1 MSARRACKGACI
13 QSNTVSN
20 KSLGRFDIAAR
31 TLRIYFVSVM
41 RAIHVVVL
49 SIHCSLFAFVVSAVS
64 AQDDPIHLQLDTAPT
79 DVQVSLYDGSI
90 IVSAGQELLLL
101 NPDLTLNSSVTTLD
115 GRAGQRIALSRNAS
129 NVVLVCKEGY
139 CKHYAV
145 YWEEEDISQ
154 PKQIGYGL
162 DGVPLSTEPNG
173 FYIGTSD
180 SSSFKVEQIN
190 EDGFFIHDYHQRF
203 RNANFY
209 QRQFLHG
216 FEYGNFVYF
225 VVRDNGTN
233 DVTNNI
239 RVMRFCHDLEQPA
252 LEGAFEAILDCGVMS
267 PSSKVEVANS
277 LLDEFGN
284 ARIIFAVTTD
294 DETNICSFLLDDID
308 TEMDASFTKC
318 STNGSLTIPLAWY
331 YSERICLAFSISVRT
346 YL

>member
-1 MSARRACKGACI
+1 
-13 QSNTVSN
+13 
-20 KSLGRFDIAAR
+20 
-31 TLRIYFVSVM
+31 M

-49 SIHCSLFAFVVSAVS
+49 SVHCSLFAFAVSAVG
-64 AQDDPIHLQLDTAPT
+64 AQDDPIRLQLDTAPT

-90 IVSAGQELLLL
+90 VVSAGQELLLL
-101 NPDLTLNSSVTTLD
+101 NPDFTLNSSVTTHD
-115 GRAGQRIALSRNAS
+115 RRVGQRIALSRNAS
-129 NVVLVCKEGY
+129 DVVLVCKEGY
-139 CKHYAV
+139 CTHYTV
-145 YWEEEDISQ
+145 DWEYEEILVSSEQ
-154 PKQIGYGL
+154 VGSGF
-162 DGVPLSTEPNG
+162 GSVPLSTELNG

-190 EDGFFIHDYHQRF
+190 EDGFFMHDYHQFF
-203 RNANFY
+203 RNTNFY

-252 LEGAFEAILDCGVMS
+252 FKAAFEAILDCGVMS
-267 PSSKVEVANS
+267 PNRKVEVANS

-284 ARIIFAVTTD
+284 ARITVAVTTD
-294 DETNICSFLLDDID
+294 GETNIYSFLLDDID
-308 TEMDASFTKC
+308 AEMDASFTKC
-318 STNGSLTIPLAWY
+318 STNGSLTISLAWY
-331 YSERICLAFSISVRT
+331 YERTCLTFSISVRT